1 MSVGTGAEKPPGDG
15 TLARAATIATYSI
28 VGLALVASRII
39 GLDASFWTDEITAV
53 ADFIRVGP
61 REILA
66 GPDLSHELYG
76 ILAWLTSST
85 VGESEV
91 ALRLLSVVPFLAGVA
106 LVTVW
111 LHRRSGAVAGV
122 LFLLLATVSP
132 LLLDITRQARGYG
145 LAFLAMS
152 VLVVA
157 ALEAERS
164 GRTWAIVALCAAGL
178 VGTATLP
185 QFGIAFL
192 ATGAVLLTEQVL
204 RRRIAF
210 GLAVTTVLLV
220 AWYAPHLGQVGDA
233 SQIEDGVR
241 IDTVWLVTAPIDQIL
256 LPALLWI
263 DGTVLVARVV
273 WLPLVLLATFV
284 MGSSPLAH
292 RRTSALVLSAGAVTT
307 VVVLWLADAY
317 VIPRYLSY
325 LLVPLFV
332 LIATGMASLLG
343 GRVSRW
349 AVVPVVAGV
358 AVLAL
363 LAVRFVTLAPDV
375 LRLPREANRD
385 AAEVVLSREPPMP
398 VLAYMRN
405 PRNLEHYLERPVVEL
420 RFEDVARRACT
431 SRELVAYVTQPFG
444 IPAVDVPC
452 LSRRGVA
459 HRRFEQYARGDE
471 MNVWLIP
478 PPPG

>member
-1 MSVGTGAEKPPGDG
+1 MSAVAAAEDLPGHS
-15 TLARAATIATYSI
+15 TFARAATIAAYSI
-28 VGLALVASRII
+28 VGLALGASRTV

-53 ADFIRVGP
+53 ADFIRAGP

-76 ILAWLTSST
+76 ILAWLAVST

-106 LVTVW
+106 LVTLW
-111 LHRRSGAVAGV
+111 LHRRSGSVAGV
-122 LFLLLATVSP
+122 LFLFLATVSP

-178 VGTATLP
+178 GGTATLP

-192 ATGAVLLTEQVL
+192 ATGVVLLAERAL
-204 RRRIAF
+204 RQRMAL
-210 GLAVTTVLLV
+210 GLAVTMALLV
-220 AWYAPHLGQVGDA
+220 AWYAPHLGQVGEA

-241 IDTVWLVTAPIDQIL
+241 IDTVWLVTAPIDQVL

-263 DGTVLVARVV
+263 DGTVLVAGVV
-273 WLPLVLLATFV
+273 WLPLVLLAAFV
-284 MGSSPLAH
+284 MGSSPLA
-292 RRTSALVLSAGAVTT
+292 RRRASALVLCVSVIAT

-332 LIATGMASLLG
+332 LLATGMSSLVRRRASP
-343 GRVSRW
+343 W
-349 AVVPVVAGV
+349 PVVPAVDGV

-363 LAVRFVTLAPDV
+363 LTIRFVTLAPDV
-375 LRLPREANRD
+375 ARLPREANRD
-385 AAEVVLSREPPMP
+385 AADAILTSKPAPAT

-405 PRNLEHYLERPVVEL
+405 SRNLEHYLERPVVEL
-420 RFEDVARRACT
+420 RSEDVATQVCE
-431 SRELVAYVTQPFG
+431 SREIVAYVTQPFG
-444 IPAVDVPC
+444 LPAVDVPC
-452 LSRRGVA
+452 LSRRGVER
-459 HRRFEQYARGDE
+459 RRFEQYARGDE
-471 MNVWLIP
+471 MNVWLV
-478 PPPG
+478 PPG